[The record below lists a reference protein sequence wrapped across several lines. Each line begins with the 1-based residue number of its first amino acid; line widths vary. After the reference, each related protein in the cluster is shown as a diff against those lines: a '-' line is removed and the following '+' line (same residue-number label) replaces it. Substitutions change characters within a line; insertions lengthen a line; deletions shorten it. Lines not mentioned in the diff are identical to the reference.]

1 MAPSRRTPIFKK
13 KSTGTVRG
21 CLVTF
26 SCRHI
31 NFCSRVH
38 QNTPF
43 SFQKLPPPSNPKY
56 ATELDELDMWST
68 VMVMMM
74 MMQVTSLYVED
85 PARTRIM
92 QWTNIT
98 NADGM

>member
-1 MAPSRRTPIFKK
+1 MALNTLKCNRLMPLPFK
-13 KSTGTVRG
+13 GLRQ
-21 CLVTF
+21 
-26 SCRHI
+26 
-31 NFCSRVH
+31 CSRVH

-43 SFQKLPPPSNPKY
+43 SFQKLPPPPSNPKY
-56 ATELDELDMWST
+56 AAELDELDMWST